1 MKTATAVFSFNDI
14 KEDVFRKSGD
24 VFLVDEER
32 GEYLAGLGL
41 VWLKDAPEEKPKK
54 PAKKAKTAKKTKE

>member
-1 MKTATAVFSFNDI
+1 MKLATAVFSFHDLQ
-14 KEDVFRKSGD
+14 EGVFRKAEGT
-24 VFLVDEER
+24 FLCNDER

-54 PAKKAKTAKKTKE
+54 RASSTKKK